1 MPMLLVKVEGR
12 TLRFDSFRLIR
23 IGRSIEA
30 DVVLSPG
37 SVSRQHAELRPV
49 PGGWMLVDAS
59 SQYGTFVDGRRVNEL
74 RITGPVTVQ
83 CGPEPAARIE
93 VLPEPSSQDVPAASA
108 PAPVPPLPSAT
119 VMPAATPEPPTMPP
133 SAAPPGARPTGSA
146 AAPAAPAH
154 LGGGPRPLR
163 RAAARGPPPPAA
175 AAPPAPP
182 AAGTA
187 AAATA
192 GAAAR
197 RARAPASTRPG

>member
-1 MPMLLVKVEGR
+1 MPTLLVKVEGR

-93 VLPEPSSQDVPAASA
+93 VLPEPDSQDVPAAVGPAHA
-108 PAPVPPLPSAT
+108 PAPPPPMPSPSAL
-119 VMPAATPEPPTMPP
+119 PDPPTMPP
-133 SAAPPGARPTGSA
+133 SARPPSM
-146 AAPAAPAH
+146 PASM
-154 LGGGPRPLR
+154 
-163 RAAARGPPPPAA
+163 PPPPAA
-175 AAPPAPP
+175 SSPVPPSMPP
-182 AAGTA
+182 
-187 AAATA
+187 
-192 GAAAR
+192 
-197 RARAPASTRPG
+197 